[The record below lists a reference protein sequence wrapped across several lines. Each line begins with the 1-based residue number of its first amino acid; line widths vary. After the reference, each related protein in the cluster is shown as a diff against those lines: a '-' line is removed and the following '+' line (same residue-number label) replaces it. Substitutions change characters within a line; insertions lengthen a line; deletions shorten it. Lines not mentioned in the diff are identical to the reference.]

1 MNILGVGPAEL
12 VIILIIALLVFGPS
26 KLPQVAKDLGSA
38 IGKWRQ
44 ALNEIQ
50 EVTDAPLKD
59 IKELK
64 EALDPTA
71 MERKLQESVQQIVS
85 LEPPSRGEDADQ
97 APPDAREADHQD
109 EAGPGDKEH
118 QEPTDQSAEKPE
130 EAKDQ

>member
-50 EVTDAPLKD
+50 SVTDAPLKD
-59 IKELK
+59 VKELK
-64 EALDPTA
+64 EALDPKA
-71 MERKLQESVQQIVS
+71 MEKKLQDSVQQIVS
-85 LEPPSRGEDADQ
+85 LEPPTTGDANHQ
-97 APPDAREADHQD
+97 EPPSPA
-109 EAGPGDKEH
+109 KVEH
-118 QEPTDQSAEKPE
+118 QEPPDQVEEKQE
-130 EAKDQ
+130 EAEEQ